1 MTRLSNSPSR
11 FYSRNKQTKT
21 NFCSVGD
28 SNGAGVGDGVDVGV
42 GA

>member
-1 MTRLSNSPSR
+1 MWYNI
-11 FYSRNKQTKT
+11 YGVMTKT

-28 SNGAGVGDGVDVGV
+28 SDSNGAGVGDGGDVGV